1 MNRTIIVAIIPLIL
15 FWMGA
20 AQSKVLLAPEPT
32 TLNQAKAQALTPAP
46 ANAPLI
52 QKREITLTQMG
63 RPKGY
68 QLTGIFTK
76 ANLNSG
82 VRLDELILD
91 AKFRMKIAYP
101 PGLTYDASYI
111 RIMVNGQ
118 LAGVHQLDETKA
130 GVYHTVEL
138 PLVASLFSDFAEME
152 IEFLG
157 SPAHLGELTCWSPS
171 HPALRLDISP
181 ESALV
186 LTTKPLAVVNDLAL
200 LPAPFFDPRDQ
211 RKLNLPVVLP
221 EGDKSL
227 NVLRAAGVMSSWFGA
242 QASYRQASFEV
253 VQDIPEDRHT
263 VILSL
268 GDRLP
273 EFLDTASIKGPTL
286 AISGNPNLPHI
297 KRLWVIG
304 RNEDEL
310 MQAVQGLVLEGQVLS
325 GQTAL
330 IEEVKQAAPRK
341 AYDAPR
347 YVPTDRPVRFAELMD
362 YPTQLE
368 ITAANPEALLNLR
381 LPPDLF
387 SWAGKNID
395 MSLKYRYTAPSDW
408 NDSLLTVE
416 INNNLLQSLRLPP
429 RQEQS
434 QSRFN
439 LNLLGQSDMSNE
451 EALQIPAF
459 RVGGNN
465 QLRFLFY
472 FAEEGQRS
480 CNGQPLMARGSVDP
494 ESVLDFSDLPHYI
507 RMPDLA
513 SFANGGYPFSI
524 YADMSQTAIVLPE
537 EPNTQE
543 IGSLL
548 NLTGLLGQWTGL
560 PATRITLARPGN
572 EADLAGK
579 DWISIGTVERSGWL
593 QKYKMDMP
601 MVLEETRR
609 SLGQSEAARM
619 MDEMWSLHREDL
631 TPTEEGRALVQ
642 STGSLG
648 SIMSFESPITPKR
661 AAVVVTGTD
670 PLSLSRAMEALS
682 DYGDIGQIRGSV
694 TLLRGESIQSYRV
707 GDSYIAGSLPW
718 YMRIRIAF
726 AEYPAL
732 IALTGVLAGVILAI
746 VLFGWLSGRA
756 ARKNRDA

>member
-1 MNRTIIVAIIPLIL
+1 MNNKIKAVILSLIL
-15 FWMGA
+15 FGWG
-20 AQSKVLLAPEPT
+20 LAINKQCLAEPIPAVPA
-32 TLNQAKAQALTPAP
+32 TLNNVLQPQ
-46 ANAPLI
+46 I
-52 QKREITLTQMG
+52 QTREITLAQMG

-82 VRLDELILD
+82 VRLDEIIVS
-91 AKFRMKIAYP
+91 ARFRMKIAYP
-101 PGLTYDASYI
+101 PGMTYDASYI
-111 RIMVNGQ
+111 RVMVNGQ
-118 LAGVHQLDETKA
+118 LAGVYQLDETKA
-130 GVYHTVEL
+130 GVYHTVDL
-138 PLVASLFSDFAEME
+138 PLVASLFTDFAEMQ
-152 IEFLG
+152 IEFMG

-181 ESALV
+181 DSALV
-186 LTTKPLAVVNDLAL
+186 LQTKPLAVVDDLAL

-211 RKLNLPVVLP
+211 SKLNLPVVLP
-221 EGDKSL
+221 RGNRSQKL
-227 NVLRAAGVMSSWFGA
+227 LKAAGVMSSWFGA
-242 QASYRQASFEV
+242 QASYRQAAFEIMK
-253 VQDIPEDRHT
+253 DIPENRHT

-273 EFLDTASIKGPTL
+273 DFLNGTEIKGPTL
-286 AISGNPNLPHI
+286 AISADPLLPHI
-297 KRLWVIG
+297 KRLWIIG

-310 MQAVQGLVLEGQVLS
+310 LQAVDGLVLEGQVLS

-330 IEEVKQAAPRK
+330 IEEVKQAPPRK

-347 YVPTDRPVRFAELMD
+347 YVPTDRPVRFTELMD

-368 ITAANPEALLNLR
+368 VSAANPEALLNMR

-416 INNNLLQSLRLPP
+416 INNNLLQSIRLPP

-434 QSRFN
+434 QNRFN

-494 ESVLDFSDLPHYI
+494 ESILDFSDLPHYI

-524 YADMSQTAIVLPE
+524 YADMSQTAIVLPQ
-537 EPNTQE
+537 EPNDQE
-543 IGSLL
+543 VSSLL
-548 NLTGLLGQWTGL
+548 NLMGLLGQWTGL
-560 PATRITLARPGN
+560 PATRITLTTPDN
-572 EADLAGK
+572 SADLAEK
-579 DWISIGTVERSGWL
+579 DWISIGTVERSLWL

-601 MVLEETRR
+601 MMLEETRR
-609 SLGQSEAARM
+609 SMGQSEAARM
-619 MDEMWSLHREDL
+619 MDNLWSMHKEDI

-642 STGSLG
+642 STGALG
-648 SIMSFESPITPKR
+648 AIMSFESPITPKR
-661 AAVVVTGTD
+661 AGLVITGTD
-670 PLSLSRAMEALS
+670 SNSLMRAMNALS
-682 DYGDIGQIRGSV
+682 DYGDISQIRGSV

-707 GDSYIAGSLPW
+707 GESYIAGSLPW